1 MPYEA
6 DLPDFMRSQLGS
18 VWALEVLL
26 LLRRAPRRAWTA
38 AEAVAELRAAMGLVQ
53 DVFDRF
59 LAAGVIVEDGDL
71 RYRYAPASLVI
82 DGLCEAVEEAYRQRP
97 VATIALISAPA
108 DRLQQLADAFRFRGP
123 KR

>member
-6 DLPDFMRSQLGS
+6 DLPDFVRSQLGS

-26 LLRRAPRRAWTA
+26 LLRRQPRRPWTV
-38 AEAVAELRAAMGLVQ
+38 AETVAELRAATGLVQ
-53 DVFDRF
+53 GVFDRF
-59 LAAGVIVEDGDL
+59 LATGLIVQDGAL

-82 DGLCEAVEEAYRQRP
+82 DGLCDAVEEAYRQRP